1 MLMRDKTHGWVWNCK
16 HAFDVLLMWFMNVGP
31 CQRVIPWGL

>member
-1 MLMRDKTHGWVWNCK
+1 MI
-16 HAFDVLLMWFMNVGP
+16 VGP